1 MKICRRLLCMA
12 LALCLLLP
20 VAAEAREV
28 PSDREKLDAF
38 VGYMNE
44 KAAAIGMT
52 GSKFYDPIG
61 MNNFTTARDFLKLML
76 WADRYRELAPV
87 WGAAEQTLAVLGEK
101 ERQQTVTSTIRGSEF
116 LDPYYEILGC
126 KDGELPDKEVRNL
139 AVILQIPDSDE
150 RLAVVVLCAYG
161 HNALET
167 GTRAVAKKAADLAL
181 TKYRD
186 PEADLSGE
194 KLFCQSAMVALI
206 PAEGADPENPQILYE
221 KDPDRQLMTA
231 SIAKVLTAVCV
242 LDIQE
247 DLEKTFSY
255 QFIDTN
261 IGGFYAWDFYPG
273 DEMTVREGLYA
284 LLLPSSNVTA
294 RALARESGGVI
305 LEKGS
310 PDPAKIPKSA
320 PETMTHGC
328 IAAVIVGICAAK
340 TMPQGTMGS

>member
-1 MKICRRLLCMA
+1 MRICRRLLCAM
-12 LALCLLLP
+12 LALCLLAP
-20 VAAEAREV
+20 VPVRAHDGYT
-28 PSDREKLDAF
+28 DREKMDAF

-44 KAAAIGMT
+44 KAAVIGMT

-76 WADRYRELAPV
+76 WADQYRDLAPI
-87 WGAAEQTLAVLGEK
+87 WGAEEQTLEVTGEK
-101 ERQQTVTSTIRGSEF
+101 PREQTVTSTIRGSEF
-116 LDPYYEILGC
+116 LEPYYEVLGC
-126 KDGELPDKEVRNL
+126 KDGEFPDKEVRNL
-139 AVILQIPDSDE
+139 ALILQIPDSKE

-161 HNALET
+161 HNRLET

-206 PAEGADPENPQILYE
+206 PAEGADLENPQILYE
-221 KDPDRQLMTA
+221 KDPDRQVMTA

-242 LDIQE
+242 LDIQRN
-247 DLEKTFSY
+247 LEKTFSY
-255 QFIDTN
+255 QFLDTN
-261 IGGFYAWDFYPG
+261 IGGFYVYDFFPG
-273 DEMTVREGLYA
+273 DEMTLREGLYA

-305 LEKGS
+305 LEQGS
-310 PDPAKIPKSA
+310 PDPAQIPNPM
-320 PETMTHGC
+320 PETMTHGA
-328 IAAVIVGICAAK
+328 IASAVTGICGAK
-340 TMPQGTMGS
+340 TRE